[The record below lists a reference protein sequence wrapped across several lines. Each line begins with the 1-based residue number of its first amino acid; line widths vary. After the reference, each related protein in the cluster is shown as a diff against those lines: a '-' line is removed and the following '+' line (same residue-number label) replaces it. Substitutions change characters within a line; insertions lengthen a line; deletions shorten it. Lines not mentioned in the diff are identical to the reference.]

1 MRRLILAALLVAS
14 PLASLAAS
22 PPMPSSIGSA
32 AVGGSTNDPAGAV
45 MWMGS
50 PQNPCVIRS
59 NGALLDVNGPY
70 VFTASGGISA
80 QPGVSFAEAIPG
92 TAAAPTTPDGKPAQP
107 PGTQVGVTSLPAPV
121 VVQQAPKVAHLPL
134 GEYLGD
140 VLEYIATFF
149 GTVISTLV
157 VAWLSRVFK
166 NAGIQVTD
174 QLRDRLQE
182 LVVNGVNL
190 AAAEAADKLKGKGEI
205 DVKNQLL
212 ARTVTYVQDH
222 GADTLKKL
230 GVDPKDPKFVE
241 AVQARIEAA
250 VNNPATPTPPV
261 LDGQKADSV
270 AAPAKP

>member
-1 MRRLILAALLVAS
+1 MRRVLIGLAFLAALASPAIAGLEVRATPQGTQVSIDGQPLVAGQ
-14 PLASLAAS
+14 
-22 PPMPSSIGSA
+22 MI
-32 AVGGSTNDPAGAV
+32 
-45 MWMGS
+45 
-50 PQNPCVIRS
+50 
-59 NGALLDVNGPY
+59 
-70 VFTASGGISA
+70 A
-80 QPGVSFAEAIPG
+80 QAP
-92 TAAAPTTPDGKPAQP
+92 APTTEAGGGQ
-107 PGTQVGVTSLPAPV
+107 QVGVTSLPAPV